1 MGKIAILFVILIG
14 FGVIPKIIP
23 HHVFKD
29 DFLVSSIRIKR
40 SLDSIDQ
47 ATVHERYSG
56 KFREY

>member
-1 MGKIAILFVILIG
+1 MGKIAILFVLLIG
-14 FGVIPKIIP
+14 FGVIPKMMP

-47 ATVHERYSG
+47 ATVHEKYSG
-56 KFREY
+56 KF

>member
-29 DFLVSSIRIKR
+29 DVLVSSIRIKR
-40 SLDSIDQ
+40 SLDNIDQ

-56 KFREY
+56 EF